1 MYGRNDGISEHD
13 EGMNERSEEMSGC
26 GGEPLRSC
34 DGGGEWVANEGMN
47 GRSGGD
53 GWVRRGDAWDAMT
66 ERMSAT
72 EGRFGLATALTRRL
86 FDGCMTGN

>member
-1 MYGRNDGISEHD
+1 MAERPFGLVT
-13 EGMNERSEEMSGC
+13 EGVNG
-26 GGEPLRSC
+26 
-34 DGGGEWVANEGMN
+34 WANEGMN
-47 GRSGGD
+47 GRNG
-53 GWVRRGDAWDAMT
+53 GDAWDAMM

>member
-1 MYGRNDGISEHD
+1 MGVAERPFGLVT
-13 EGMNERSEEMSGC
+13 EGVNG
-26 GGEPLRSC
+26 
-34 DGGGEWVANEGMN
+34 WANEGMN